1 MDKEYILELYNNLG
15 GESSFGKYSDF
26 EKLITTDVQYQKDFH
41 SSFGKETLGDF
52 KDFSSLVQ
60 KKNSVSTGATPQKA
74 SQSKTPTVQPTSVGG
89 KQPQV
94 APSVS
99 STGGDKPI
107 NVVGRK
113 GVRKNKD
120 GTEST
125 HLMAREYVEGKG
137 WVVFPTLFQNKD
149 GRWVDMSKVKEEK
162 GFGVV
167 YKEALKR
174 GEVYDFGNDEKS
186 AIEFAD
192 KGNWKKNTTKPV
204 KTTPSGSSFGEGNK
218 MFGGLNVLPPA
229 PQPSSKKPI
238 PVMGEDIQLTPKKQ
252 GVKTDASGNVIF
264 QENKPFQSTIQKV
277 ESDKKEVISKA
288 NTPEVLEK
296 QAQGIL
302 PPNSLLIN
310 SGEMKLD
317 VYSGGGV
324 EDLLKPKSFTEKIK
338 EQAKPFAVKVKESYK
353 PVKINY
359 DNLIKANDLDLQNP
373 YLYFSKSK
381 EGDNQV
387 NEFYT
392 NNISDL
398 PINKDDFDGFLR
410 KKGYLNDINKD
421 IESGLYKKDR
431 GVFSENYNEELIKE
445 KRLVDYLSLYIEDK
459 NQRDY
464 DLRVIQYKK
473 ENPNATEKDVENNVT
488 KYTFLDNED
497 LEKYI
502 EKTFPVYSKSLKE
515 RKNKEKEEWEETK
528 KNKADFFSW
537 QTVKKIGSG
546 VSETLGNRI
555 SNISSTVYD
564 LIGLD
569 KTASQI
575 RFSAEEDAFNRPE
588 NRDIS
593 YVSGKR
599 VNYKGNE
606 YLVDSEGQIYDYELK
621 KRVTDL
627 FDNNEYKAI
636 TNSSKKGIEDNMFSW
651 VGATVQTT
659 NVVADLAVQIA
670 LTRGVSGATGLAVRG
685 LSKEGLSLLSKM
697 PVSNAI
703 ASSATSQTLLGY
715 SEGLE
720 STLLAAKNAGINDT
734 EAKAIAND
742 AAMKTAALYLFTSG
756 ISPQTKA
763 AFNKQKNELVKEAI
777 DIYAKKGKS
786 AYVKFLNN
794 GINDLGT
801 FLKEGTKET
810 GQEVI
815 QDIGTVYG
823 INPSINEAAG
833 KDIVQTEMTADQV
846 ISMLPSTFVAGGIP
860 IMARNIGG
868 IFSRKDYLSNL
879 DVASNNVDLS
889 NKRLDELLANNT
901 ITKEE
906 HSNSKEDLRVYSQ
919 NKNKIPKDTSADI
932 VLDVAKKLDEISKL
946 EASKNNLD
954 KAFHEKIDQEINN
967 KRTEIKDLYEKQ
979 SKETTVE
986 KPTKEGPT
994 GQENVQDVTS
1004 TQGQQ
1009 DKVVQEKNKVEELR
1023 QQELVEL
1030 KEQVENAEDFI
1041 TDGKVDANKIA
1052 ESDNAKAK
1060 EIYAKYDKLLKPLLT
1075 NIKTQEDAI
1084 QKQSTSEGVLR
1095 PEQSEMGLQE
1105 VVEGDQEPEVTT
1117 EEVKSEEEVTK
1128 IKADLEASKERLN
1141 KAFNQYRNVNIAFD
1155 PKNQLAKDK
1164 ELVKALLDYAYNNI
1178 RLGKYN
1184 AVKLAEDLAKD
1195 GIEITRN
1202 GARYIFDRAS
1212 KRVQREV
1219 NKTAGIK
1226 QKPTEQKRINKAYSI
1241 GVATQKVETQKQK
1254 EKTKEVRAELK
1265 SKLKEV
1271 VSQIKKEKDVAK
1283 KEALQKQ
1290 ADRLNKK
1297 IADLREK
1304 SKAEVSELK
1313 DQIRDIFSSA
1323 KEAMK
1328 TQTDRAKTIKG
1339 IKKQISDF
1347 IKDNLSNFD
1356 PKDINKSQQKALL
1369 NALVAVDDVN
1379 FEEVLGDVL
1388 NVFEGVES
1396 KKEENINKA
1405 YNKVINKIIKPSFYT
1420 VSEGKVK
1427 KTKIT
1432 DKYKQK
1438 IKEAIDDFGKINN
1451 PTTKQKEDFINE
1463 MSDLKNKGVQERKSI
1478 DEKIKDDK
1486 QRKASR
1492 VAIDLLKKNKSV
1504 LPETTLNTTNE
1515 LAVDDAFAL
1524 GGVIFDGIVYP
1535 NTLVGKS
1542 KFKNAAGKG
1551 SVKVTPYKAF
1561 KSVRTDKQLSIKE
1574 RIKRFLR
1581 GSALRNF
1588 GLASFNLALKYDK
1601 SSAEFIEDNF
1611 DAPMRRF
1618 ATDRIKIKSIF
1629 TANRNKFFFDLG
1641 IDLKKSKSQLAQ
1653 YFKGKKEVMFP
1664 SKKDG
1669 GIFLFINHPTI
1680 FKLNG
1685 KDVRYSDVIADFDK
1699 RMSEEKDQAKK
1710 DSILA
1715 EKEKFE
1721 LKYKSF
1727 EGLRDE
1733 HIVDLFNMI
1742 RQPDG
1747 LAKFLNNY
1755 TEDVALM
1762 VANYVNS
1769 NPGLRK
1775 MADKSIDLYK
1785 PVATQMNP
1793 ILDKLGYDT
1802 FNDKKYSKK
1811 EDEIAVVN
1819 NSNLSQEEKD
1829 RRIDKI
1835 EKEYRIFN
1843 AIYPEGIPEIIPYYP
1858 ISADTEVSTSD
1869 DAKFFEDGAT
1879 NDYSLVFPNLI
1890 TRKSGGSLVFGRNG
1904 ILNKYERITDDV
1916 TNFIAGHEIMGLSQE
1931 LLTGTSGSL
1940 LKDKLGENFVEL
1952 AKSEILNV
1960 LKNKSAGENV
1970 SDIFNRKGG
1979 SLFKYIYKVQGL
1991 QTAGELLIHFKS
2003 ALFQLAGVSMTY
2015 AKNPSA
2021 LKLIPDLLFTK
2032 EGRKQLVMAYNLLNT
2047 SQELTDRINHKKDSA
2062 EVKILETI
2070 DSSNNTDLSFATALV
2085 HDSMVLTTY
2094 ADYLSILLTTP
2105 VYINKANEYA
2115 KKNQGISKAEALIK
2129 TIPSFFA
2136 DEINTTLQ
2144 SNDSYY
2150 MGSNFKNGLALL
2162 LGLGKYVQAPRQL
2175 AMLSV
2180 NEIADVYNKRKSI
2193 ADVSG
2198 KIFMYSVVG
2207 VVLTKLIADSV
2218 FGDDEDEEKLSE
2230 ADKET
2235 KRVKQIN
2242 EVANSLLISSGLGG
2256 ESLATLKDFYLANER
2271 PEILGFTKPKGDL
2284 NAFDYFNLIAKNNF
2298 KNISVPLRNLDAV
2311 LDNREIY
2318 SNTDQALAA
2327 LQFGTGTPLFKLKK
2341 QSDYLTALAK
2351 QELTFREYWL
2361 FLSNQYKIT
2370 DFKKIENEM
2379 ERYSKILE
2387 ISYRKYSDPK
2397 NKILND
2403 NFLNNEERKMMSGM
2417 SNEEKVSFLENVR
2430 LNKIAEDFTL
2440 KYQEQMNM
2448 LKENKNVSKFF
2459 DVRKARFEE
2468 NMTEEVYKLIENK
2481 VKYVTGGISE
2491 KDATL
2496 INKEVKDNVL
2506 NSKDEFKMKENLSD
2520 SELDAIL
2527 ESVANKVNKKVES
2540 DYADTSAK
2548 MLKEF
2553 TAGKKKARAVYNL
2566 YKFAKEKGIENRYMQ
2581 VISEELDDKTLGEF
2595 ERIIKEEGL

>member
-26 EKLITTDVQYQKDFH
+26 EKLITTDVQYRKDFH
-41 SSFGKETLGDF
+41 SSFGKETLGNF
-52 KDFSSLVQ
+52 NDFSSLVQ
-60 KKNSVSTGATPQKA
+60 KKNSNSTGTTPQKVSA
-74 SQSKTPTVQPTSVGG
+74 TKPQQKNTTSVG
-89 KQPQV
+89 
-94 APSVS
+94 
-99 STGGDKPI
+99 
-107 NVVGRK
+107 
-113 GVRKNKD
+113 
-120 GTEST
+120 E
-125 HLMAREYVEGKG
+125 
-137 WVVFPTLFQNKD
+137 
-149 GRWVDMSKVKEEK
+149 
-162 GFGVV
+162 
-167 YKEALKR
+167 
-174 GEVYDFGNDEKS
+174 
-186 AIEFAD
+186 
-192 KGNWKKNTTKPV
+192 KPV
-204 KTTPSGSSFGEGNK
+204 KTTPSGSSFGGSNN
-218 MFGGLNVLPPA
+218 MYGGLNVLPPA
-229 PQPSSKKPI
+229 PQPSSKKPKTLNEAL
-238 PVMGEDIQLTPKKQ
+238 GTPKTIEESIGQAKFDLNSKIKVPLLSQNELVNNLQKNRAKAKEEGLDSVVNESSTDFDDAVSGSGILNKAENFIRGSWNTAIAAASKLPLIGEEIASASNKMGIIADKNSVEKYFKQADDLFNKQ
-252 GVKTDASGNVIF
+252 GVKASEQDRYNKAKELKIEEDKRNYI
-264 QENKPFQSTIQKV
+264 ENQDSKFLESIKNYEYLDPDTGVKTKV
-277 ESDKKEVISKA
+277 K
-288 NTPEVLEK
+288 
-296 QAQGIL
+296 
-302 PPNSLLIN
+302 
-310 SGEMKLD
+310 
-317 VYSGGGV
+317 
-324 EDLLKPKSFTEKIK
+324 DLLS
-338 EQAKPFAVKVKESYK
+338 
-353 PVKINY
+353 
-359 DNLIKANDLDLQNP
+359 
-373 YLYFSKSK
+373 
-381 EGDNQV
+381 
-387 NEFYT
+387 
-392 NNISDL
+392 
-398 PINKDDFDGFLR
+398 
-410 KKGYLNDINKD
+410 LNDYNK
-421 IESGLYKKDR
+421 YK
-431 GVFSENYNEELIKE
+431 
-445 KRLVDYLSLYIEDK
+445 
-459 NQRDY
+459 
-464 DLRVIQYKK
+464 
-473 ENPNATEKDVENNVT
+473 T
-488 KYTFLDNED
+488 
-497 LEKYI
+497 
-502 EKTFPVYSKSLKE
+502 
-515 RKNKEKEEWEETK
+515 
-528 KNKADFFSW
+528 
-537 QTVKKIGSG
+537 
-546 VSETLGNRI
+546 
-555 SNISSTVYD
+555 
-564 LIGLD
+564 LD
-569 KTASQI
+569 K
-575 RFSAEEDAFNRPE
+575 
-588 NRDIS
+588 
-593 YVSGKR
+593 
-599 VNYKGNE
+599 
-606 YLVDSEGQIYDYELK
+606 
-621 KRVTDL
+621 
-627 FDNNEYKAI
+627 
-636 TNSSKKGIEDNMFSW
+636 
-651 VGATVQTT
+651 
-659 NVVADLAVQIA
+659 
-670 LTRGVSGATGLAVRG
+670 
-685 LSKEGLSLLSKM
+685 
-697 PVSNAI
+697 
-703 ASSATSQTLLGY
+703 
-715 SEGLE
+715 
-720 STLLAAKNAGINDT
+720 
-734 EAKAIAND
+734 
-742 AAMKTAALYLFTSG
+742 
-756 ISPQTKA
+756 
-763 AFNKQKNELVKEAI
+763 
-777 DIYAKKGKS
+777 
-786 AYVKFLNN
+786 
-794 GINDLGT
+794 
-801 FLKEGTKET
+801 ET
-810 GQEVI
+810 
-815 QDIGTVYG
+815 
-823 INPSINEAAG
+823 
-833 KDIVQTEMTADQV
+833 
-846 ISMLPSTFVAGGIP
+846 
-860 IMARNIGG
+860 
-868 IFSRKDYLSNL
+868 
-879 DVASNNVDLS
+879 VDLS
-889 NKRLDELLANNT
+889 NKVKLNDLELQSIYKEIQQTKDVLNHQIIFGNFQGATDIYNKLKSKDGLTKDESSFVNYYEKNKEQAAKSLINPNLNETVAKLNQSLSDNSSKYNESLKQYYTSLEKYENKYDDKVDVYEDFDNSKRSYDNVFLDKGIISAKETVNGIVKMVETLADLSSEIKTKYNLPAPGLDKYLFNKVFEGYNYYDFKNQIDKEKELIREDVKEVTDANSLINYFSDVSSTQLGQMALPMMAGYGKIAMPLLRQSAVYFSSGFGRGVGESENYEERLSRGEVEPGEIGKVYSTWEKVLHGSLSGTADIIGNLPTAIRFSKGLNNVLQTPSTSSMFWKSFAKKGLEYGKETGIDLGKELGEETLAEWMQNASKVFVLQDPTAKLGDGTIDVLKDTTTFTGLMKVFPLFGKGIVNRISNSNESKFIQEKEKELGYWKNRVNEEGISEDTKKLYNDKALKIESELNSTYEKARKRIAEKPFLLKEVEDVNSQIEEKIKEGYSIKDNNELT
-901 ITKEE
+901 DSEKTILLKEKELEYSKLNEKRDNILSDKYDPLSYLPEEDSTKLKVQAAEELKAEAIASGIEEGKVNIKEEEITK
-906 HSNSKEDLRVYSQ
+906 R
-919 NKNKIPKDTSADI
+919 A
-932 VLDVAKKLDEISKL
+932 
-946 EASKNNLD
+946 
-954 KAFHEKIDQEINN
+954 IDN
-967 KRTEIKDLYEKQ
+967 YEKQ

-986 KPTKEGPT
+986 KPTKEGLT
-994 GQENVQDVTS
+994 GQENIQNVTE
-1004 TQGQQ
+1004 TQGQSNQ
-1009 DKVVQEKNKVEELR
+1009 VVQEKNKVEELR
-1023 QQELVEL
+1023 GKEIAEL
-1030 KEQVENAEDFI
+1030 KEQVENPEEFI

-1052 ESDNAKAK
+1052 VSDNAKAK

-1075 NIKTQEDAI
+1075 NIKKQEDAI
-1084 QKQSTSEGVLR
+1084 QEQSTSEGVLR
-1095 PEQSEMGLQE
+1095 TEQSEMGLQE
-1105 VVEGDQEPEVTT
+1105 MVQRDQEPEVAT
-1117 EEVKSEEEVTK
+1117 EEGKSEEEVTK
-1128 IKADLEASKERLN
+1128 IKADLGASKERLKN
-1141 KAFNQYRNVNIAFD
+1141 AFDKYKTVGIAFD

-1184 AVKLAEDLAKD
+1184 AVKLIEDLAKD
-1195 GIEITRN
+1195 GIEITRD
-1202 GARYIFDRAS
+1202 GAKYIFDRAS
-1212 KRVQREV
+1212 KRVQMDI
-1219 NKTAGIK
+1219 NKAVGIK
-1226 QKPTEQKRINKAYSI
+1226 PKPTEQKRINKAYSI
-1241 GVATQKVETQKQK
+1241 GVADQKVETQKQ
-1254 EKTKEVRAELK
+1254 RD
-1265 SKLKEV
+1265 V
-1271 VSQIKKEKDVAK
+1271 V
-1283 KEALQKQ
+1283 
-1290 ADRLNKK
+1290 K
-1297 IADLREK
+1297 I
-1304 SKAEVSELK
+1304 LK
-1313 DQIRDIFSSA
+1313 DKS
-1323 KEAMK
+1323 
-1328 TQTDRAKTIKG
+1328 KTIKD

-1379 FEEVLGDVL
+1379 FEEVLDGVL
-1388 NVFEGVES
+1388 DVFEGVES
-1396 KKEENINKA
+1396 KKDENINKA

-1438 IKEAIDDFGKINN
+1438 IKEAIDNFGKINN
-1451 PTTKQKEDFINE
+1451 HTTKQKEDFINE

-1504 LPETTLNTTNE
+1504 LPETTLDTTNE
-1515 LAVDDAFAL
+1515 LAVDDAFVL
-1524 GGVIFDGIVYP
+1524 GGVIFDGMVYP

-1574 RIKRFLR
+1574 RIKRFLK

-1611 DAPMRRF
+1611 EAPMRRF

-1669 GIFLFINHPTI
+1669 GIFLFINHPTM
-1680 FKLNG
+1680 FKLSG

-1890 TRKSGGSLVFGRNG
+1890 TRRSGGSLVFGRNG

-1952 AKSEILNV
+1952 AKSEVLNV

-1970 SDIFNRKGG
+1970 SDVFNRKGG
-1979 SLFKYIYKVQGL
+1979 SFFKYIYKVQGL
-1991 QTAGELLIHFKS
+1991 QTAGELLINFKS

-2094 ADYLSILLTTP
+2094 SDYLSILLTTP

-2115 KKNQGISKAEALIK
+2115 KKNKGVSKTEALIK

-2150 MGSNFKNGLALL
+2150 MGSNFKNGFALL

-2175 AMLSV
+2175 TMLSV

-2230 ADKET
+2230 ADKGT
-2235 KRVKQIN
+2235 KIFQQLN
-2242 EVANSLLISSGLGG
+2242 EAVNSLLVSFGLGG
-2256 ESLATLKDFYLANER
+2256 EALATLKDFYLANER

-2379 ERYSKILE
+2379 ERYSNILE

-2430 LNKIAEDFTL
+2430 LNKIAQDFTL

-2506 NSKDEFKMKENLSD
+2506 NSKDEFKVKENLSD
-2520 SELDAIL
+2520 SELDKIL

-2581 VISEELDDKTLGEF
+2581 VISEELDDKTLGELD
-2595 ERIIKEEGL
+2595 RIIKEEGL

>member
-94 APSVS
+94 KPSVS

-192 KGNWKKNTTKPV
+192 KGNWKKNTS
-204 KTTPSGSSFGEGNK
+204 KTTPSGSSFGEGNN
-218 MFGGLNVLPPA
+218 MYGGLNVLPPA
-229 PQPSSKKPI
+229 PQPSSKR
-238 PVMGEDIQLTPKKQ
+238 PVKKEEALKTKTLGETLGQTKFDLKSKLNVTSEPLTKKQVVDDLQYNRSVVKTEGLNNVIDKSSKEFDDAVSNTGILNKAESFIRSSWNTAIAAASKLPLIGEEIASASDKMGIIADKNSVEKYFKQADNLFKKQ
-252 GVKTDASGNVIF
+252 GVKASNQDVYNKAKELKIEEDKRNYIENQDSKFLEGIKNEEYLDPKTGEKTKIKDLLSLNDYNKYKTLDKETIDLSNKVKFNDLELQSIYKDIQETKNVLNHQIIFGNFPGATNIYNKIKSKDGELNNDELNF
-264 QENKPFQSTIQKV
+264 IKYYEENKEQAFKSPINPNLNSTIDKLNQSLTDYSSKYDNSLKQYYTSLEKYEEKYNDKVDAFEDFDNSKRSYDGVFGKKLTLSAKETVNGVVKMVETLAGLSSEIKTKYNLPAPDLDKYLFNKVFDGYNYYDFKNQIQKEKDLV
-277 ESDKKEVISKA
+277 REDVKEV
-288 NTPEVLEK
+288 TDL
-296 QAQGIL
+296 
-302 PPNSLLIN
+302 NSLVNYFSDVSSTQLGQMALPVMAGYGKIAMPLLRQSAVYFS
-310 SGEMKLD
+310 SGFGRGVGEAENYEERLKRGELEQGEIGK
-317 VYSGGGV
+317 VYSTWEKVLHGSLSGTADIIGNLPTAIRFSKGLNNV
-324 EDLLKPKSFTEKIK
+324 LQTPSTSSMFWKSFTKKGLEYGKETGIDLGKELGEETLAEWMQNASKVFVLQDPTAKLGDGTIDVLKDTTTFTGLMKVFPLFGKGIVNRISNSNESKLIQEKEKELGYWRNRVNEEGISEDTKKLYNNKALKIESELNSTYEKARKRIAEKPFLLKEVEDVNSQIEEKIK
-338 EQAKPFAVKVKESYK
+338 EGYSIK
-353 PVKINY
+353 
-359 DNLIKANDLDLQNP
+359 DN
-373 YLYFSKSK
+373 
-381 EGDNQV
+381 
-387 NEFYT
+387 NELT
-392 NNISDL
+392 DSEKNIL
-398 PINKDDFDGFLR
+398 L
-410 KKGYLNDINKD
+410 
-421 IESGLYKKDR
+421 
-431 GVFSENYNEELIKE
+431 
-445 KRLVDYLSLYIEDK
+445 
-459 NQRDY
+459 
-464 DLRVIQYKK
+464 
-473 ENPNATEKDVENNVT
+473 
-488 KYTFLDNED
+488 
-497 LEKYI
+497 
-502 EKTFPVYSKSLKE
+502 
-515 RKNKEKEEWEETK
+515 KEKELEYKKLNEKRDNILSDKYNPLSYLPEEESTK
-528 KNKADFFSW
+528 LKLEA
-537 QTVKKIGSG
+537 
-546 VSETLGNRI
+546 
-555 SNISSTVYD
+555 
-564 LIGLD
+564 
-569 KTASQI
+569 
-575 RFSAEEDAFNRPE
+575 AEE
-588 NRDIS
+588 
-593 YVSGKR
+593 
-599 VNYKGNE
+599 
-606 YLVDSEGQIYDYELK
+606 LK
-621 KRVTDL
+621 A
-627 FDNNEYKAI
+627 E
-636 TNSSKKGIEDNMFSW
+636 
-651 VGATVQTT
+651 
-659 NVVADLAVQIA
+659 
-670 LTRGVSGATGLAVRG
+670 
-685 LSKEGLSLLSKM
+685 
-697 PVSNAI
+697 
-703 ASSATSQTLLGY
+703 
-715 SEGLE
+715 
-720 STLLAAKNAGINDT
+720 
-734 EAKAIAND
+734 AIAN
-742 AAMKTAALYLFTSG
+742 G
-756 ISPQTKA
+756 I
-763 AFNKQKNELVKEAI
+763 KEE
-777 DIYAKKGKS
+777 DI
-786 AYVKFLNN
+786 N
-794 GINDLGT
+794 I
-801 FLKEGTKET
+801 KEE
-810 GQEVI
+810 E
-815 QDIGTVYG
+815 
-823 INPSINEAAG
+823 
-833 KDIVQTEMTADQV
+833 
-846 ISMLPSTFVAGGIP
+846 
-860 IMARNIGG
+860 
-868 IFSRKDYLSNL
+868 
-879 DVASNNVDLS
+879 
-889 NKRLDELLANNT
+889 
-901 ITKEE
+901 ITKRATA
-906 HSNSKEDLRVYSQ
+906 N
-919 NKNKIPKDTSADI
+919 
-932 VLDVAKKLDEISKL
+932 
-946 EASKNNLD
+946 
-954 KAFHEKIDQEINN
+954 
-967 KRTEIKDLYEKQ
+967 YEKQ
-979 SKETTVE
+979 PKETTAE
-986 KPTKEGPT
+986 KPTEEGPT

-1004 TQGQQ
+1004 TQGQSNQ
-1009 DKVVQEKNKVEELR
+1009 VVQEEKNKVEELR

-1030 KEQVENAEDFI
+1030 IEQVENAEDFI
-1041 TDGKVDANKIA
+1041 TDGKIDANKIA

-1060 EIYAKYDKLLKPLLT
+1060 EIYDKYDKQIKPLLT
-1075 NIKTQEDAI
+1075 DIKTQEDAI

-1105 VVEGDQEPEVTT
+1105 MVKRDQEPEVIT

-1128 IKADLEASKERLN
+1128 IKSDLDASKERLKN
-1141 KAFNQYRNVNIAFD
+1141 AFDKYKNVNIAFD

-1184 AVKLAEDLAKD
+1184 AVKLIEDLAKD
-1195 GIEITRN
+1195 GIEITRD
-1202 GARYIFDRAS
+1202 GAKYIFDRAS
-1212 KRVQREV
+1212 KRVQRDI
-1219 NKTAGIK
+1219 NKTVGVK
-1226 QKPTEQKRINKAYSI
+1226 PKPTEQKRINKAYGI
-1241 GVATQKVETQKQK
+1241 GVATQKVETEKQK
-1254 EKTKEVRAELK
+1254 DIVKILKDK
-1265 SKLKEV
+1265 SKTT
-1271 VSQIKKEKDVAK
+1271 KD
-1283 KEALQKQ
+1283 
-1290 ADRLNKK
+1290 
-1297 IADLREK
+1297 
-1304 SKAEVSELK
+1304 
-1313 DQIRDIFSSA
+1313 
-1323 KEAMK
+1323 
-1328 TQTDRAKTIKG
+1328 

-1438 IKEAIDDFGKINN
+1438 IKEAIDNFGKINN

-1492 VAIDLLKKNKSV
+1492 VAIDLLRKNKSV
-1504 LPETTLNTTNE
+1504 LPETKLDTTNE

-1542 KFKNAAGKG
+1542 KFKDAAGKG

-1574 RIKRFLR
+1574 RIKRFLK

-1669 GIFLFINHPTI
+1669 GIFLFINHPTM

-1819 NSNLSQEEKD
+1819 NSNLSQEKKEK
-1829 RRIDKI
+1829 KI
-1835 EKEYRIFN
+1835 EKIEKKYRIFN

-1952 AKSEILNV
+1952 AKSEVLNV
-1960 LKNKSAGENV
+1960 LKNKSVGENV

-1979 SLFKYIYKVQGL
+1979 SFFKYIYKVQGL

-2481 VKYVTGGISE
+2481 VKYETGGISE
-2491 KDATL
+2491 KDAIL

-2506 NSKDEFKMKENLSD
+2506 NSKDEFKVKENLSD
-2520 SELDAIL
+2520 SELDKIL

-2581 VISEELDDKTLGEF
+2581 VISEELDDKTLGELD
-2595 ERIIKEEGL
+2595 RIIKEEGL

>member
-1 MDKEYILELYNNLG
+1 
-15 GESSFGKYSDF
+15 
-26 EKLITTDVQYQKDFH
+26 
-41 SSFGKETLGDF
+41 
-52 KDFSSLVQ
+52 
-60 KKNSVSTGATPQKA
+60 
-74 SQSKTPTVQPTSVGG
+74 
-89 KQPQV
+89 
-94 APSVS
+94 
-99 STGGDKPI
+99 
-107 NVVGRK
+107 
-113 GVRKNKD
+113 
-120 GTEST
+120 
-125 HLMAREYVEGKG
+125 
-137 WVVFPTLFQNKD
+137 
-149 GRWVDMSKVKEEK
+149 
-162 GFGVV
+162 
-167 YKEALKR
+167 
-174 GEVYDFGNDEKS
+174 
-186 AIEFAD
+186 
-192 KGNWKKNTTKPV
+192 
-204 KTTPSGSSFGEGNK
+204 
-218 MFGGLNVLPPA
+218 
-229 PQPSSKKPI
+229 
-238 PVMGEDIQLTPKKQ
+238 
-252 GVKTDASGNVIF
+252 
-264 QENKPFQSTIQKV
+264 
-277 ESDKKEVISKA
+277 
-288 NTPEVLEK
+288 
-296 QAQGIL
+296 
-302 PPNSLLIN
+302 
-310 SGEMKLD
+310 
-317 VYSGGGV
+317 
-324 EDLLKPKSFTEKIK
+324 
-338 EQAKPFAVKVKESYK
+338 
-353 PVKINY
+353 
-359 DNLIKANDLDLQNP
+359 
-373 YLYFSKSK
+373 
-381 EGDNQV
+381 
-387 NEFYT
+387 
-392 NNISDL
+392 
-398 PINKDDFDGFLR
+398 
-410 KKGYLNDINKD
+410 
-421 IESGLYKKDR
+421 
-431 GVFSENYNEELIKE
+431 
-445 KRLVDYLSLYIEDK
+445 
-459 NQRDY
+459 
-464 DLRVIQYKK
+464 
-473 ENPNATEKDVENNVT
+473 
-488 KYTFLDNED
+488 
-497 LEKYI
+497 
-502 EKTFPVYSKSLKE
+502 
-515 RKNKEKEEWEETK
+515 
-528 KNKADFFSW
+528 
-537 QTVKKIGSG
+537 
-546 VSETLGNRI
+546 
-555 SNISSTVYD
+555 
-564 LIGLD
+564 
-569 KTASQI
+569 
-575 RFSAEEDAFNRPE
+575 
-588 NRDIS
+588 
-593 YVSGKR
+593 
-599 VNYKGNE
+599 
-606 YLVDSEGQIYDYELK
+606 
-621 KRVTDL
+621 
-627 FDNNEYKAI
+627 
-636 TNSSKKGIEDNMFSW
+636 
-651 VGATVQTT
+651 
-659 NVVADLAVQIA
+659 
-670 LTRGVSGATGLAVRG
+670 
-685 LSKEGLSLLSKM
+685 
-697 PVSNAI
+697 
-703 ASSATSQTLLGY
+703 
-715 SEGLE
+715 
-720 STLLAAKNAGINDT
+720 
-734 EAKAIAND
+734 
-742 AAMKTAALYLFTSG
+742 
-756 ISPQTKA
+756 
-763 AFNKQKNELVKEAI
+763 
-777 DIYAKKGKS
+777 
-786 AYVKFLNN
+786 
-794 GINDLGT
+794 
-801 FLKEGTKET
+801 
-810 GQEVI
+810 
-815 QDIGTVYG
+815 
-823 INPSINEAAG
+823 
-833 KDIVQTEMTADQV
+833 
-846 ISMLPSTFVAGGIP
+846 
-860 IMARNIGG
+860 
-868 IFSRKDYLSNL
+868 
-879 DVASNNVDLS
+879 
-889 NKRLDELLANNT
+889 
-901 ITKEE
+901 
-906 HSNSKEDLRVYSQ
+906 
-919 NKNKIPKDTSADI
+919 
-932 VLDVAKKLDEISKL
+932 
-946 EASKNNLD
+946 
-954 KAFHEKIDQEINN
+954 
-967 KRTEIKDLYEKQ
+967 
-979 SKETTVE
+979 
-986 KPTKEGPT
+986 
-994 GQENVQDVTS
+994 
-1004 TQGQQ
+1004 
-1009 DKVVQEKNKVEELR
+1009 
-1023 QQELVEL
+1023 
-1030 KEQVENAEDFI
+1030 
-1041 TDGKVDANKIA
+1041 
-1052 ESDNAKAK
+1052 
-1060 EIYAKYDKLLKPLLT
+1060 
-1075 NIKTQEDAI
+1075 
-1084 QKQSTSEGVLR
+1084 VLR

-1105 VVEGDQEPEVTT
+1105 MVKRDQEPEVIT

-1128 IKADLEASKERLN
+1128 IKSDLDASKERLKN
-1141 KAFNQYRNVNIAFD
+1141 AFDKYKNVNIAFD

-1184 AVKLAEDLAKD
+1184 AVKLIEDLAKD
-1195 GIEITRN
+1195 GIEITRD
-1202 GARYIFDRAS
+1202 GAKYIFDRAS
-1212 KRVQREV
+1212 KRVQRDI
-1219 NKTAGIK
+1219 NKTVGVK
-1226 QKPTEQKRINKAYSI
+1226 PKPTEQKRINKAYGI
-1241 GVATQKVETQKQK
+1241 GVATQKVETEKQK
-1254 EKTKEVRAELK
+1254 DIVKILKDK
-1265 SKLKEV
+1265 SKTT
-1271 VSQIKKEKDVAK
+1271 KD
-1283 KEALQKQ
+1283 
-1290 ADRLNKK
+1290 
-1297 IADLREK
+1297 
-1304 SKAEVSELK
+1304 
-1313 DQIRDIFSSA
+1313 
-1323 KEAMK
+1323 
-1328 TQTDRAKTIKG
+1328 

-1438 IKEAIDDFGKINN
+1438 IKEAIDNFGKINN

-1492 VAIDLLKKNKSV
+1492 VAIDLLRKNKSV
-1504 LPETTLNTTNE
+1504 LPETKLDTTNE

-1542 KFKNAAGKG
+1542 KFKDAAGKG

-1574 RIKRFLR
+1574 RIKRFLK

-1669 GIFLFINHPTI
+1669 GIFLFINHPTM

-1819 NSNLSQEEKD
+1819 NSNLSQEKKEK
-1829 RRIDKI
+1829 KI
-1835 EKEYRIFN
+1835 EKIEKKYRIFN

-1952 AKSEILNV
+1952 AKSEVLNV
-1960 LKNKSAGENV
+1960 LKNKSVGENV

-1979 SLFKYIYKVQGL
+1979 SFFKYIYKVQGL

-2481 VKYVTGGISE
+2481 VKYETGGISE
-2491 KDATL
+2491 KDAIL

-2506 NSKDEFKMKENLSD
+2506 NSKDEFKVKENLSD
-2520 SELDAIL
+2520 SELDKIL

-2581 VISEELDDKTLGEF
+2581 VISEELDDKTLGELD
-2595 ERIIKEEGL
+2595 RIIKEEGL

>member
-41 SSFGKETLGDF
+41 SSFGKGTLGDF

-60 KKNSVSTGATPQKA
+60 KKNSNSTGSQTPKV
-74 SQSKTPTVQPTSVGG
+74 SQSIPQPKPSTSVGG

-94 APSVS
+94 KPSATSSGESDLINKFGLKPGEKIEGVERKAYEAQRNQPKLSVAKKQDIVETKSVSKGLDKKLDAKYEEISQIPVKQNKQFIQDFRNATAITPDYESQVRQEVQDELQGKGVWNTITQGASNLWNKVVPYIPGAPFDEKELEKLKSDVTFLPKAKEEYKNSLLKQGIKEEEITDDILTKGAIELEVNKRIEDKRLSLVNDYLDSISDEVKDSMELNTLREKDLKSPEVKRQYDILLTLDKDLEEDNSELLKLEKIAEEQGGLNEEQLNSYNSILYNVKNKIETRNKLYSSYEKNVSDLTTLEEEYDLFKRSYGFEDKAGKLLNAVADFGLGVLQFANMVQRGPTQDLIAMELAGIKNNKDKVVAEKLQKQVEDSENVNDILDYSADVLISQVPNIAMGYLTGGTSMLVGIGVS
-99 STGGDKPI
+99 STGNKYSELLQSNIEGKTDYSKLQLYLASGLYGGAEMLESNTLRMIGGGKRLISKALKNEPSRKLFKESLSTKTFNTGKEFLKNYKGELKEEFTTFGAQKLTDI
-107 NVVGRK
+107 VVLDIDSKDVFKNGKEEIKSLVKDTGVMVVGL
-113 GVRKNKD
+113 N
-120 GTEST
+120 
-125 HLMAREYVEGKG
+125 L
-137 WVVFPTLFQNKD
+137 FPAT
-149 GRWVDMSKVKEEK
+149 MSKVINIFTPKEYTYNLDKNNKRIEELSK
-162 GFGVV
+162 ILNNKDASDLAK
-167 YKEALKR
+167 KEAK
-174 GEVYDFGNDEKS
+174 EN
-186 AIEFAD
+186 ID
-192 KGNWKKNTTKPV
+192 KIVKTNEEGLNKIIKNTSKLSDDLIDKV
-204 KTTPSGSSFGEGNK
+204 IELEIDSSNLRNK
-218 MFGGLNVLPPA
+218 ANEINNDK
-229 PQPSSKKPI
+229 SI
-238 PVMGEDIQLTPKKQ
+238 T
-252 GVKTDASGNVIF
+252 
-264 QENKPFQSTIQKV
+264 
-277 ESDKKEVISKA
+277 KKEKA
-288 NTPEVLEK
+288 
-296 QAQGIL
+296 
-302 PPNSLLIN
+302 
-310 SGEMKLD
+310 
-317 VYSGGGV
+317 
-324 EDLLKPKSFTEKIK
+324 
-338 EQAKPFAVKVKESYK
+338 
-353 PVKINY
+353 
-359 DNLIKANDLDLQNP
+359 
-373 YLYFSKSK
+373 
-381 EGDNQV
+381 
-387 NEFYT
+387 
-392 NNISDL
+392 
-398 PINKDDFDGFLR
+398 
-410 KKGYLNDINKD
+410 
-421 IESGLYKKDR
+421 
-431 GVFSENYNEELIKE
+431 
-445 KRLVDYLSLYIEDK
+445 
-459 NQRDY
+459 
-464 DLRVIQYKK
+464 
-473 ENPNATEKDVENNVT
+473 
-488 KYTFLDNED
+488 
-497 LEKYI
+497 
-502 EKTFPVYSKSLKE
+502 
-515 RKNKEKEEWEETK
+515 
-528 KNKADFFSW
+528 
-537 QTVKKIGSG
+537 
-546 VSETLGNRI
+546 
-555 SNISSTVYD
+555 
-564 LIGLD
+564 
-569 KTASQI
+569 
-575 RFSAEEDAFNRPE
+575 
-588 NRDIS
+588 
-593 YVSGKR
+593 
-599 VNYKGNE
+599 
-606 YLVDSEGQIYDYELK
+606 
-621 KRVTDL
+621 
-627 FDNNEYKAI
+627 
-636 TNSSKKGIEDNMFSW
+636 
-651 VGATVQTT
+651 
-659 NVVADLAVQIA
+659 
-670 LTRGVSGATGLAVRG
+670 
-685 LSKEGLSLLSKM
+685 SLLSGLKEKF
-697 PVSNAI
+697 VQNE
-703 ASSATSQTLLGY
+703 TLREDIITGRKKSFDILP
-715 SEGLE
+715 EEE
-720 STLLAAKNAGINDT
+720 STKLK
-734 EAKAIAND
+734 
-742 AAMKTAALYLFTSG
+742 S
-756 ISPQTKA
+756 KA
-763 AFNKQKNELVKEAI
+763 ADELKAEAL
-777 DIYAKKGKS
+777 A
-786 AYVKFLNN
+786 N
-794 GINDLGT
+794 GIEESKVN
-801 FLKEGTKET
+801 
-810 GQEVI
+810 I
-815 QDIGTVYG
+815 
-823 INPSINEAAG
+823 
-833 KDIVQTEMTADQV
+833 TEEQV
-846 ISMLPSTFVAGGIP
+846 NQR
-860 IMARNIGG
+860 AREN
-868 IFSRKDYLSNL
+868 
-879 DVASNNVDLS
+879 
-889 NKRLDELLANNT
+889 
-901 ITKEE
+901 
-906 HSNSKEDLRVYSQ
+906 
-919 NKNKIPKDTSADI
+919 
-932 VLDVAKKLDEISKL
+932 
-946 EASKNNLD
+946 
-954 KAFHEKIDQEINN
+954 
-967 KRTEIKDLYEKQ
+967 YEKQ
-979 SKETTVE
+979 FEETTAKE
-986 KPTKEGPT
+986 PTEEGPK
-994 GQENVQDVTS
+994 GKQEVESVTT

-1023 QQELVEL
+1023 VQELVEL
-1030 KEQVENAEDFI
+1030 REQVENAEDFI

-1052 ESDNAKAK
+1052 KSDNAKAK
-1060 EIYAKYDKLLKPLLT
+1060 EIYAKYDAQIKPLLD

-1084 QKQSTSEGVLR
+1084 QKQSTGEGVLR

-1105 VVEGDQEPEVTT
+1105 VVEGDQESKITT
-1117 EEVKSEEEVTK
+1117 EEVKSEEEITK
-1128 IKADLEASKERLN
+1128 IKTDLEASKERLN

-1164 ELVKALLDYAYNNI
+1164 ELVKALLDYTYNNI

-1184 AVKLAEDLAKD
+1184 AAKLIEDLAKD
-1195 GIEITRN
+1195 GIEITRD
-1202 GARYIFDRAS
+1202 GAKYIFDRAS

-1219 NKTAGIK
+1219 NKAAGV
-1226 QKPTEQKRINKAYSI
+1226 KPKSTEQKRINKAYSI
-1241 GVATQKVETQKQK
+1241 GVADQKVETQKQK
-1254 EKTKEVRAELK
+1254 DKTKEVKSEMSELK
-1265 SKLKEV
+1265 KQFNDV
-1271 VSQIKKEKDVAK
+1271 VSAIKTEKDIVKKESLK
-1283 KEALQKQ
+1283 KQ
-1290 ADRLNKK
+1290 ADKLNKK

-1313 DQIRDIFSSA
+1313 DQIKDIFSSA

-1328 TQTDRAKTIKG
+1328 NQTDRAKTIKG

-1356 PKDINKSQQKALL
+1356 AKDINKAQQKALL

-1388 NVFEGVES
+1388 DVFEGVES

-1438 IKEAIDDFGKINN
+1438 IKEAIDKFSKIKN

-1463 MSDLKNKGVQERKSI
+1463 MSDLKNKGVKERNSI

-1492 VAIDLLKKNKSV
+1492 VAIDLLNKNKSV
-1504 LPETTLNTTNE
+1504 LPETTLDTTNE

-1542 KFKNAAGKG
+1542 KFKEAAGKG
-1551 SVKVTPYKAF
+1551 NVKVKPYKAF
-1561 KSVRTDKQLSIKE
+1561 KSTRTDKQISIKE

-1601 SSAEFIEDNF
+1601 SSAEFIEENF

-1653 YFKGKKEVMFP
+1653 YIKGKKEVMFP

-1669 GIFLFINHPTI
+1669 GIFLFINHPTM

-1685 KDVRYSDVIADFDK
+1685 KDVRYADVIADFDK
-1699 RMSEEKDQAKK
+1699 RISEEKDQVKK

-1721 LKYKSF
+1721 FKYKSF

-1747 LAKFLNNY
+1747 LGKFLNNY

-1762 VANYVNS
+1762 VADYVNS

-1775 MADKSIDLYK
+1775 MADKAIDLYK
-1785 PVATQMNP
+1785 PVAKQMNP
-1793 ILDKLGYDT
+1793 VLDKLGYDT

-1829 RRIDKI
+1829 RRIEKI
-1835 EKEYRIFN
+1835 EKEYKIFN
-1843 AIYPEGIPEIIPYYP
+1843 AIYPEGIPEFIPYYP
-1858 ISADTEVSTSD
+1858 ISAETEVSISD

-1890 TRKSGGSLVFGRNG
+1890 TRKSGGSLVFGKNG
-1904 ILNKYERITDDV
+1904 ILNKYEIITDDA

-1931 LLTGTSGSL
+1931 LFTGTSGSL
-1940 LKDKLGENFVEL
+1940 LKDKLGESFVSR
-1952 AKSEILNV
+1952 AKTEVLNV
-1960 LKNKSAGENV
+1960 LKNKSAGESV
-1970 SDIFNRKGG
+1970 SQIIDKNP
-1979 SLFKYIYKVQGL
+1979 LFKFIYKTQGL
-1991 QTAGELLIHFKS
+1991 QTAGELLINFKS
-2003 ALFQLAGVSMTY
+2003 ALFQLAGVSVTY

-2021 LKLIPDLLFTK
+2021 LKLIPNLILTK
-2032 EGRKQLVMAYNLLNT
+2032 EGRKELAMAYNLLNS

-2070 DSSNNTDLSFATALV
+2070 DKSNNTDLSFATALV
-2085 HDSMVLTTY
+2085 HDFMVLTTY

-2115 KKNQGISKAEALIK
+2115 KKNQGISKASALIQ

-2150 MGSNFKNGLALL
+2150 MGSNFKNGLSLL
-2162 LGLGKYVQAPRQL
+2162 LGVGKYVQAPRQL
-2175 AMLSV
+2175 TMLSV
-2180 NEIADVYNKRKSI
+2180 NEITDAYNNRKSI
-2193 ADVSG
+2193 AEVSG
-2198 KIFMYSVVG
+2198 KVFMYSVVG
-2207 VVLTKLIADSV
+2207 VVLTKLLADSV

-2235 KRVKQIN
+2235 KRIKQIN
-2242 EVANSLLISSGLGG
+2242 EIANSLLISSGLGG
-2256 ESLATLKDFYLANER
+2256 ESLATLKDFYLANEM
-2271 PEILGFTKPKGDL
+2271 PEVLGFTKPKGDL
-2284 NAFDYFNLIAKNNF
+2284 TGFDYFNLIAKNNF

-2341 QSDYLTALAK
+2341 HSDYLTALAK
-2351 QELTFREYWL
+2351 QELTYREYWK
-2361 FLSNQYKIT
+2361 FFTNQYKIT
-2370 DFKKIENEM
+2370 DFKKIETEM
-2379 ERYSKILE
+2379 NRYSKILE
-2387 ISYRKYSDPK
+2387 VSYRKYSDPK

-2403 NFLNNEERKMMSGM
+2403 NFLNSEERKMMSGM

-2430 LNKIAEDFTL
+2430 LNKIAQDFTL

-2491 KDATL
+2491 EDALL
-2496 INKEVKDNVL
+2496 INKEVRSNVL
-2506 NSKDEFKMKENLSD
+2506 NSKDEFKTKENLSD

-2540 DYADTSAK
+2540 EYSDTSAK